1 MFVFRV
7 CARARGMENQRM
19 IIDMKSNN
27 EKPATLDLVLKVCWY
42 EMIESGEKREEYRK
56 IGAYWSKRLLV
67 SPITTKC
74 DSGVPTQEYG
84 DISIVPGAAFRKFAF
99 VRFHRAY
106 TSTTMTFAVDGI
118 DIAEGN
124 PEWGAIPGV
133 KYFVIKLGNRIK

>member
-27 EKPATLDLVLKVCWY
+27 ENPATLDLVLKVCWY

-56 IGAYWSKRLLV
+56 IVVYWSKRLIV
-67 SPITTKC
+67 SPDTEKRN
-74 DSGVPTQEYG
+74 SAVPTHVCG
-84 DISIVPGAAFRKFAF
+84 DFTIEHGAAFRDFAF

-118 DIAEGN
+118 EIGEGN

>member
-1 MFVFRV
+1 M
-7 CARARGMENQRM
+7 CARARCEWQSST

-27 EKPATLDLVLKVCWY
+27 ENPATLDLVLKVCWY
-42 EMIESGEKREEYRK
+42 EMIESCEKREEYRK
-56 IGAYWSKRLLV
+56 IGAYWSKRLIISPDTEKRNVGV
-67 SPITTKC
+67 SMRVNDDFTI
-74 DSGVPTQEYG
+74 E
-84 DISIVPGAAFRKFAF
+84 PGAAFRKFAF

-118 DIAEGN
+118 DIGEGN

>member
-27 EKPATLDLVLKVCWY
+27 ENTATLDLVLKVCWY

-56 IGAYWSKRLLV
+56 IGAYWAKRLIVL
-67 SPITTKC
+67 PDTTKPN
-74 DSGVPTQEYG
+74 SAVPTHVCG
-84 DISIVPGAAFRKFAF
+84 DFTIEPGSAFRDFAF

-118 DIAEGN
+118 EIGEGN

>member
-1 MFVFRV
+1 MRV
-7 CARARGMENQRM
+7 REGMTIIND
-19 IIDMKSNN
+19 IDMKSNN
-27 EKPATLDLVLKVCWY
+27 ENPATLDLVLKVCW
-42 EMIESGEKREEYRK
+42 
-56 IGAYWSKRLLV
+56 SKRLLV
-67 SPITTKC
+67 SPNTTKR
-74 DSGVPTQEYG
+74 DNGVPTHEYG